1 MGFDY
6 TYTPEEHRTIA
17 QEGIQELIA
26 AGANAAH
33 QVKQKLLEVFPSM
46 LQGFSGRE
54 KLAKLPEFITSNQA
68 KAEFVK
74 HLQTTHYAE
83 LKELRAFTPEGL
95 SVTYLQYAKTMLA
108 ASTHLK
114 TIVPDTINPYVLYL
128 AHLMSNKG
136 KILSTES
143 HAIEYDRLEH
153 NRTELYASLNT
164 CYTAGKYEV
173 ETVVGKV
180 VENNAQWMEVFNT
193 LDTVMVN
200 LRTIDREKVRE
211 LTKQCDEYMA
221 ILFNLLREGKM
232 DQITPEVGETLTRG
246 CFAVAQELELLSI
259 VYYRA
264 IAFDAA
270 VERTL
275 VKLNEILA

>member
-1 MGFDY
+1 MNFEF
-6 TYTPEEHRTIA
+6 TYTPEEHRAIA

-33 QVKQKLLEVFPSM
+33 QVKEKLLEVFPSM

-54 KLAKLPEFITSNQA
+54 KLAKLPEFIISNAA
-68 KAEFVK
+68 KREFVK
-74 HLQTTHYAE
+74 NLETTHYAE
-83 LKELRAFTPEGL
+83 LKELRAYVPEGL
-95 SVTYLQYAKTMLA
+95 SVTYLQYAKTLLA

-114 TIVPDTINPYVLYL
+114 TIVPDTVNPYVLYL

-180 VENNAQWMEVFNT
+180 VESNGQWMEVFND
-193 LDTVMVN
+193 LDKIMEN
-200 LRTIDREKVRE
+200 LRTIDREKIRE
-211 LTKQCDEYMA
+211 LTKQCDEYMG
-221 ILFNLLREGKM
+221 ILFKLLQEGKM

-246 CFAVAQELELLSI
+246 CFSVSQELELLSI

-264 IAFDAA
+264 TAFDAA
-270 VERTL
+270 IERSL
-275 VKLNEILA
+275 LKINEILS